1 MQSFDLS
8 VGRAHV
14 FYPERSEDRI
24 TVALMLD
31 IDPIDMVRGNRGH
44 AKDDFTLA
52 HYVNDRPYVASSFM
66 SVAISKAFSSA
77 LNGNCEKRPE
87 LVDVRFPF
95 EVEITALP
103 APKGGEVLIR
113 KLFEPLGYTVEL
125 ERHILDKKFP
135 DWGES
140 KYFSVKLT
148 NTLTVKDLLSHLY
161 VLIPT
166 LDNDK
171 HYFVSESEIEKL
183 IKKGEGWLNEHP
195 EKDQIV
201 RRYLINLNS
210 LARKAFERLS
220 DGEATETDDETVAD
234 AEVRIRKES
243 LNQRRLDAVV
253 EKLIELGGDSVIDLG
268 CGEGKLVKE
277 LLKHKQFSRI
287 GGMDVSYDRLL
298 RTKDRLHFEHMAPRQ
313 KERIQL
319 FQGSLTYRD
328 KRLEG
333 FDSAAVVEVIE
344 HLELDRLKAFER
356 VVFEFA
362 RPSAVIVTTPNK
374 EYNVM
379 WEKLG
384 AEKMR
389 HDDHRFEWTRHEFAE
404 WANAVCEKFDY
415 RAEILPVGDEDADV
429 GAPAQMA
436 VFRYG
441 N

>member
-1 MQSFDLS
+1 
-8 VGRAHV
+8 
-14 FYPERSEDRI
+14 
-24 TVALMLD
+24 
-31 IDPIDMVRGNRGH
+31 
-44 AKDDFTLA
+44 
-52 HYVNDRPYVASSFM
+52 
-66 SVAISKAFSSA
+66 
-77 LNGNCEKRPE
+77 
-87 LVDVRFPF
+87 
-95 EVEITALP
+95 
-103 APKGGEVLIR
+103 LIR
-113 KLFEPLGYTVEL
+113 SLFEPLGYNVEL
-125 ERHILDKKFP
+125 TRHTLDEKFP

-140 KYFSVKLT
+140 KYFSVRLS
-148 NTLTVKDLLSHLY
+148 NTITIKDLLSHLY

-183 IKKGEGWLNEHP
+183 IKKGEGWLKDHP
-195 EKDQIV
+195 ERDQIV

-220 DGEATETDDETVAD
+220 EGEATAEADDETIED

-243 LNQRRLDAVV
+243 LNQRRIDTVV
-253 EKLIELGGDSVIDLG
+253 EKIVELGADSVIDLG

-287 GGMDVSYDRLL
+287 AGMDVSYDRLL
-298 RTKDRLHFEHMAPRQ
+298 RAKDRLHFEHMAPRQ

-333 FDSAAVVEVIE
+333 YDAAAVVEVIE
-344 HLELDRLKAFER
+344 HLELDRLRAFES

-362 RPSAVIVTTPNK
+362 RPGAVIVTTPNK

-389 HDDHRFEWTRHEFAE
+389 HDDHRFEWTRSEFAE
-404 WANAVCEKFDY
+404 WANGVCKRFGY
-415 RAEILPVGDEDADV
+415 RAEILPIGDEDAEV
-429 GAPAQMA
+429 GAPTQMA
-436 VFRYG
+436 VFKYG